1 MKTIGV
7 IGAGAWGTALAQAFA
22 SADRETLIWARE
34 SEVVTAINNQNENTI
49 FLPSVPLS
57 ANLKAT
63 ESLDEI
69 SAQNILLLVSP
80 AQYLR
85 ATLESIKDKIT
96 ADTILVICSKGIEIS
111 TGMLMSDVAKEITP
125 NNPIAVL
132 TGPPLRLKSPAAY
145 PAP

>member
-69 SAQNILLLVSP
+69 SAKTSFSSSRLHNICAP
-80 AQYLR
+80 RWKA
-85 ATLESIKDKIT
+85 
-96 ADTILVICSKGIEIS
+96 SKTKS
-111 TGMLMSDVAKEITP
+111 QQTP
-125 NNPIAVL
+125 SSSSVPKA
-132 TGPPLRLKSPAAY
+132 
-145 PAP
+145 